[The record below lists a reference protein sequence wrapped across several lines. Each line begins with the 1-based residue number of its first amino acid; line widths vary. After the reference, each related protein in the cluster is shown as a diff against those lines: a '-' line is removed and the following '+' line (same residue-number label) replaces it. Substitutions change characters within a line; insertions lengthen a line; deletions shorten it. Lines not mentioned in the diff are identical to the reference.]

1 MRFGTNDRSADALG
15 CEGIDRSTID
25 PVFADITALL
35 IMRRATALL
44 PVINSVSPRHVAAN
58 FGSAALIEGR
68 QSVPVIAFHP

>member
-1 MRFGTNDRSADALG
+1 MRFGTNDRSADALE

-35 IMRRATALL
+35 MLRRVTPLL
-44 PVINSVSPRHVAAN
+44 PLINSVSPRHVAAN
-58 FGSAALIEGR
+58 FGSGALIEGR